1 MEKFIDKIK
10 AQAKSNKKTIV
21 LAEGEEPRTVK
32 AAAGILRDGF
42 ANLILLGDE
51 QKIKQ
56 VANGLDLS
64 GAKIISPES
73 SDKLGEFA
81 DLFYEMRKA
90 KGMTPEKALETM
102 KNPLYFGVM
111 LVKTGMADG
120 MVAGAINA
128 TANVLRPSLQILK
141 TAPGTKV
148 VSSFFVVI
156 VPNCELGEKGTFVFA
171 DCGLNEYPDSE
182 ALAQIALS
190 SAQSFKSLIGAEPRV
205 AMLSYSSY
213 GSAKSEH
220 VEKVQNA
227 TKIAK
232 ELAPDLSLDGEL
244 QLDAALV
251 PEVGQLKAPESKVAG
266 KANVLVF
273 PNLDAGNIGYKLVQ
287 RLAKAEAYGP
297 VTQGMAKPVND
308 LSRGCSS
315 EDIEGVVAITC
326 VQAQL

>member
-156 VPNCELGEKGTFVFA
+156 VPDCELGEKGTFVFA